1 MSTTSRSDPG
11 RTGSTG
17 FGFLG
22 AGGIATGALAP
33 AVHAADGAHLQAVA
47 ARSQQRAAALE
58 PAGRAYDDYAA
69 VLADETVDV
78 VYVALSNDLHER
90 WTVAALEA
98 GKHVLCEKPLGLDA
112 AQVRRMTDAAAAAD
126 RLLVEAWWYRWHP
139 RTLRAVDL
147 VRSGALGRVVRV
159 ETEFSFDADLTGNY
173 RVDPTRGGGGIYDV
187 GCYAV
192 DAARWAL
199 QAGPLEVLSAEGEV
213 RDGVDVRA
221 SARLGL
227 PHRGDAATGS
237 GAVVPPGAPAAP
249 APVDGPGAA
258 PGLPDEPVAEVRC
271 GIGTRP
277 EQLVAV
283 YGERATM
290 VLGGESFAT
299 KDVPC
304 SLFLHPVDGRTG
316 RVEGGGTREDFPAVD
331 PYRLMV
337 EAVAAAV
344 RGEDVWLPTAQDSLD
359 IAHVT
364 DAFRALVLGPAA
376 HG

>member
-1 MSTTSRSDPG
+1 MSV
-11 RTGSTG
+11 G

-47 ARSQQRAAALE
+47 ARSVDRAAALQ

-69 VLADETVDV
+69 VLADDGVDV
-78 VYVALSNDLHER
+78 VYVALSNDLHEP

-139 RTLRAVDL
+139 RTQRAVEL

-159 ETEFSFDADLTGNY
+159 EAEFSFDADLSGNY
-173 RVDPTRGGGGIYDV
+173 RVDPARGGGGIYDV

-199 QAGPLEVLSAEGEV
+199 QAGRLEVLSAEGEV

-227 PHRGDAATGS
+227 PGGVS
-237 GAVVPPGAPAAP
+237 GAGGAEDP
-249 APVDGPGAA
+249 
-258 PGLPDEPVAEVRC
+258 PVAEVRC

-283 YGERATM
+283 YGEDLTM

-299 KDVPC
+299 KDEPC
-304 SLFLHPVDGRTG
+304 SLYLHPVHDRTG
-316 RVEGGGTREDFPAVD
+316 RGAGTGAREDFPAVD

-359 IAHVT
+359 IVDIT
-364 DAFRALVLGPAA
+364 DAFRARVLGPAA

>member
-1 MSTTSRSDPG
+1 VSG
-11 RTGSTG
+11 GSVG

-33 AVHAADGAHLQAVA
+33 AVHAGDGAHLQAVA
-47 ARSQQRAAALE
+47 ARSVERAAALQ
-58 PAGRAYDDYAA
+58 PAGRTYDDYAA
-69 VLADETVDV
+69 LLVDDTVDV
-78 VYVALSNDLHER
+78 VYVALSNDLHEP

-139 RTLRAVDL
+139 RTRRAVDL

-159 ETEFSFDADLTGNY
+159 EAEFSFDSDLTGNY
-173 RVDPTRGGGGIYDV
+173 RVDPDRGGGGIYDV

-199 QAGPLEVLSAEGEV
+199 QAGALEVLHAEGEV
-213 RDGVDVRA
+213 RGGVDVRA

-227 PHRGDAATGS
+227 PRRGGPVDAM
-237 GAVVPPGAPAAP
+237 VRAPSR
-249 APVDGPGAA
+249 PVDGPGAA
-258 PGLPDEPVAEVRC
+258 VAEQDVVTPVAEVRC

-283 YGERATM
+283 YGERATL

-304 SLFLHPVDGRTG
+304 SLHLYAVDAEQGRG
-316 RVEGGGTREDFPAVD
+316 DGVGTREDFPAVD

-337 EAVAAAV
+337 EDVAAAV
-344 RGEDVWLPTAQDSLD
+344 RGEAVWLPTAQDSLD
-359 IAHVT
+359 VATIT
-364 DAFRALVLGPAA
+364 DSFRARVLGPEE

>member
-1 MSTTSRSDPG
+1 MSV
-11 RTGSTG
+11 G

-47 ARSQQRAAALE
+47 ARSVGRAAALE

-69 VLADETVDV
+69 VLADDTVDV
-78 VYVALSNDLHER
+78 VYVALSNDLHEP
-90 WTVAALEA
+90 WAVAALEA

-112 AQVRRMTDAAAAAD
+112 TQVRRMTDAAAAAD

-139 RTLRAVDL
+139 RTQRAVEL

-159 ETEFSFDADLTGNY
+159 ETEFSFDADLSGNY
-173 RVDPTRGGGGIYDV
+173 RVDPARGGGGIYDV

-199 QAGPLEVLSAEGEV
+199 QAGRLEVLSAEGEV

-227 PHRGDAATGS
+227 PGAAGGVPGTG
-237 GAVVPPGAPAAP
+237 
-249 APVDGPGAA
+249 PVDGPGAV
-258 PGLPDEPVAEVRC
+258 PGAQDAPVAEVRC

-283 YGERATM
+283 YGEDVTM

-304 SLFLHPVDGRTG
+304 SLFLHPVHDRTG
-316 RVEGGGTREDFPAVD
+316 RGAETGAHEDFPAVD

-344 RGEDVWLPTAQDSLD
+344 RGEDVWLPSAQDSLD
-359 IAHVT
+359 VVEVT
-364 DAFRALVLGPAA
+364 DAFRARVLGPAA